1 MGLVIVTVVK
11 NDPEGLDYTLASIRR
26 QDAKVRLLIMDGA
39 STDTTL
45 EVIKS
50 WGASLPMDVESKP
63 DSGPYDAMNRA
74 IAKLEDD
81 DLVWFI
87 NAGDGLVGDSA
98 ISTALELTLHTDFT
112 WGFGPHQIIESTG
125 EPRRVIRGQ
134 SFTVRTF
141 AYGRT
146 PICHQAVIARAFCL
160 RAVGGFDMRY
170 PIAADYQTL
179 LLLGNRW
186 KPRQWSDV
194 LVEYRAGGI
203 SDRHL
208 SATILEQGRVRREIL
223 GIKGGALFIDRLHDA
238 NRLVRNGARQ
248 VLLHTGVDP
257 IRLMPLSLKRERVLD
272 S

>member
-11 NDPEGLDYTLASIRR
+11 NDPEGLDYTLSSIGR
-26 QDAKVRLLIMDGA
+26 QDATARLLIMDGA

-45 EVIKS
+45 EVIERWRS
-50 WGASLPMDVESKP
+50 SLPMEVESQP

-112 WGFGPHQIIESTG
+112 WGFGPHQIIEATG

-160 RAVGGFDMRY
+160 RAVGGFDLRY
-170 PIAADYQTL
+170 PIAADYRSL
-179 LLLGNRW
+179 LLLGEQW
-186 KPRQWSDV
+186 KPHQWSDV

-203 SDRHL
+203 SDRRL

-223 GIKGGALFIDRLHDA
+223 GIKGGSLFMDRLHDA

-248 VLLHTGVDP
+248 VFLHAGINP
-257 IRLMPLSLKRERVLD
+257 IRLRAPFLTSQKVLD
-272 S
+272 P